1 MFTTFSHIMDFLAI
15 KLKKRFFLKRQYS
28 IILETSLLTC
38 VTSQNIE
45 TNMLR
50 VILMFKATATRSRG
64 LDY

>member
-15 KLKKRFFLKRQYS
+15 KLKKRFSLKRQIFNNS
-28 IILETSLLTC
+28 FFGVLIRTC
-38 VTSQNIE
+38 QNIE

-50 VILMFKATATRSRG
+50 VILMFKATATRSRA